1 MEQKDNIIPSIPA
14 LFEKESC
21 DVCYEEFSQE
31 FKHDEIGYLGY
42 MRFGIG
48 TPYEQQDDL
57 DDSDQWHLINA
68 IRPDGPNSAAYHP
81 QCYSDKGK
89 NLDKQN

>member
-1 MEQKDNIIPSIPA
+1 
-14 LFEKESC
+14 
-21 DVCYEEFSQE
+21 
-31 FKHDEIGYLGY
+31 

-48 TPYEQQDDL
+48 TPYEKPNDL

-68 IRPDGPNSAAYHP
+68 IRPDGPQGKAYHP
-81 QCYSDKGK
+81 QCYSDKGRIK